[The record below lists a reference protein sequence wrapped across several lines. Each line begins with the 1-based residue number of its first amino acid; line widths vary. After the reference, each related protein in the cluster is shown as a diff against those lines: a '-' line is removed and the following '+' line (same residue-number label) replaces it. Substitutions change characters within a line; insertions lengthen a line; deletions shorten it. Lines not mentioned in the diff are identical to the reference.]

1 MNIPHLQRSLRKIP
15 GLLIYLLFKL
25 VLGDTLPG
33 RYQFSSK
40 DWILIIKLSKKT
52 NKSLSR
58 IYMKASFYIWLGRNS
73 SGWFSNTSLII
84 TEDAKFP
91 AAGSKDT
98 NPFRE
103 SQSSNTVCLSSQ
115 PIRKLRKCDRQTK
128 HPSLFKKGN
137 ACYANS
143 IL

>member
-1 MNIPHLQRSLRKIP
+1 MP

-52 NKSLSR
+52 NKSLSK
-58 IYMKASFYIWLGRNS
+58 ISMKASSYIWLGRNS
-73 SGWFSNTSLII
+73 SGWFSNTSLIT

-98 NPFRE
+98 NPVGD
-103 SQSSNTVCLSSQ
+103 SQSSSTVCLSSQ
-115 PIRKLRKCDRQTK
+115 PIRNLRKCDRQTK
-128 HPSLFKKGN
+128 HPSLFNKGN